1 MDKNLIPRISVIMPV
16 YNCKQYIEE
25 SVFSIL
31 NQTFK
36 DFELLIIDDCSSDG
50 TFDYLNGLTDAR
62 INLIRKSSNTGY
74 TKSLNL
80 GLDLAKGEY
89 IARMDGDDISVLNRF
104 QRQVE
109 FLDFNKDVVC
119 CGSNYM
125 IIDSDW
131 TSKLPLNNDQIILD
145 LMINSQMAHPSVMF
159 RSKVLKDNNLHYSEN
174 YEPAEDYKL
183 WTDLIQYGKL
193 ANIEDVLLYYRVH
206 KKQTS
211 SVRELLQK
219 DMAQLIAKEHIMRL
233 CKHNVNCE
241 CFHSKNILTIN
252 DFNEYIE
259 VEKLILDSLK
269 ERLIVFN
276 EFYFFNRKKIR
287 LKQSFLSKEFMSYST
302 KHQLSVLYSI
312 KIYLGLK
319 FYFTYILKKI
329 KTKLPF

>member
-50 TFDYLNGLTDAR
+50 TFEYLNSLTDVR
-62 INLIRKSSNTGY
+62 INLIRKNSNTGY

-119 CGSNYM
+119 CGSNYR

-131 TSKLPLNNDQIILD
+131 TSKLPLNNDQIMLD

-159 RSKVLKDNNLHYSEN
+159 RSKVLKDNNLHYNDN

-219 DMAQLIAKEHIMRL
+219 DMAHLIAKEHIMRL
-233 CKHNVNCE
+233 CKHNANCE
-241 CFHSKNILTIN
+241 SFHSRNLLTIN
-252 DFNEYIE
+252 DFNEYIK
-259 VEKLILDSLK
+259 VENLILDSLK
-269 ERLIVFN
+269 ERSIVFY
-276 EFYFFNRKKIR
+276 ESYFFNRKKIR
-287 LKQSFLSKEFMSYST
+287 LQQSFLSKEFISCT
-302 KHQLSVLYSI
+302 IKHQFSVLYRI
-312 KIYLGLK
+312 KINLGLK
-319 FYFTYILKKI
+319 FYFTYILKTI
-329 KTKLPF
+329 KAKLSF